1 MSELLPLQELFTRL
15 REAGL
20 PLGLRDYEAVVVAL
34 QGGYGVGDRAAL
46 ERLCRTLWVRSVDEG
61 RVFDYCFGEVIT
73 AGPLAPSHGI
83 CQL

>member
-34 QGGYGVGDRAAL
+34 QGGYGVEDRSAL
-46 ERLCRTLWVRSVDEG
+46 ERL
-61 RVFDYCFGEVIT
+61 
-73 AGPLAPSHGI
+73 
-83 CQL
+83 